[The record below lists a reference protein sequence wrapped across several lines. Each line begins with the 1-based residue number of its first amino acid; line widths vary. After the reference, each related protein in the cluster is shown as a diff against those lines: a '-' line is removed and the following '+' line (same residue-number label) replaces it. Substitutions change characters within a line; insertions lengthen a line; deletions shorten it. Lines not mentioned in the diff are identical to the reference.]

1 MVGHGSWKELLVP
14 LDSVDRWVGG
24 TIVHRSKLLSAVHP
38 GSADRKLAVSAVSL
52 PLASRYLERVWGWKE
67 LIRFC
72 FIVIIGSNVIAFG
85 FSWLSYIILGT
96 EDSL

>member
-1 MVGHGSWKELLVP
+1 MPARRVVWTPITANTDQQLV
-14 LDSVDRWVGG
+14 
-24 TIVHRSKLLSAVHP
+24 I
-38 GSADRKLAVSAVSL
+38 SAVSL

>member
-1 MVGHGSWKELLVP
+1 M
-14 LDSVDRWVGG
+14 DTVDRWMGRVVCHWCRLFVSHG
-24 TIVHRSKLLSAVHP
+24 RKR
-38 GSADRKLAVSAVSL
+38 ADIQLAISAVSL
-52 PLASRYLERVWGWKE
+52 PLACRYLERVWGWKE

-96 EDSL
+96 EESLYVS

>member
-1 MVGHGSWKELLVP
+1 MLVRR
-14 LDSVDRWVGG
+14 LD
-24 TIVHRSKLLSAVHP
+24 IVP
-38 GSADRKLAVSAVSL
+38 GNTDQQLVISAVSL